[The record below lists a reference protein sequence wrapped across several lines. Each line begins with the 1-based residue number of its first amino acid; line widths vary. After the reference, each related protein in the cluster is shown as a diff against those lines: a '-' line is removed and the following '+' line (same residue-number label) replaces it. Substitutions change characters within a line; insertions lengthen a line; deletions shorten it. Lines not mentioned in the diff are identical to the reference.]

1 MGRTL
6 IGNAWLKYSALKRL
20 SLVKCF
26 DITTPTKISHRPLNL
41 ESIPCI
47 FIIIFCIVRT
57 ILGRLENSP
66 FWQIHQRNPLIL
78 QALYS

>member
-1 MGRTL
+1 MERAL
-6 IGNAWLKYSALKRL
+6 IGNACLKHSVLKRL
-20 SLVKCF
+20 SLVKCLKLRRLQ
-26 DITTPTKISHRPLNL
+26 KIPHRPLNL

-47 FIIIFCIVRT
+47 FIMIFRIVRT

-66 FWQIHQRNPLIL
+66 FWQIHQRDPLIL